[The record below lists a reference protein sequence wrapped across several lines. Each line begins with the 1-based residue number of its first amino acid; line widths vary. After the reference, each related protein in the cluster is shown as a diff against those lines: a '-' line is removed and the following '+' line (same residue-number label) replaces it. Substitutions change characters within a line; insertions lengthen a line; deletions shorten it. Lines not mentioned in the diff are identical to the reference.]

1 MSGFAEL
8 GMMYWK
14 NMGVAPRMLKSAPR
28 TVKIAPQ
35 STKVA
40 TQIMKV
46 AHHRHDNRVPVHRES
61 CTLFTHARGDIFFA
75 L

>member
-1 MSGFAEL
+1 MSGCAEL

-14 NMGVAPRMLKSAPR
+14 NMGVAPRMLKIAPL

-35 STKVA
+35 ST
-40 TQIMKV
+40 KV

>member
-1 MSGFAEL
+1 MHGCAEL
-8 GMMYWK
+8 GMMCWK
-14 NMGVAPRMLKSAPR
+14 NMGVAPQMLKSAPR

-46 AHHRHDNRVPVHRES
+46 AHHRHDNRAPIHRKS
-61 CTLFTHARGDIFFA
+61 YMLFTHARGDIFFA